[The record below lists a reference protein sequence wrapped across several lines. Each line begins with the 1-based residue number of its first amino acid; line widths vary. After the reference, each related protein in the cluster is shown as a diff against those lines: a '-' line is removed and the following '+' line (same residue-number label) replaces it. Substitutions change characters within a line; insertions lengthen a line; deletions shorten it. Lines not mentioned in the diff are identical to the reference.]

1 MSFRAFATRAGPA
14 AHVAS
19 RSSRGNT
26 MAQSAAQ
33 GLSAQATKI
42 KELPDDGVDDVI
54 FASKY
59 GLRTIILNR
68 PKQLNSLNGSMI
80 RKIVPR
86 LIEWEKSDMANIVLL
101 KGAGDRA
108 LCAGGDVAALAKLN
122 QEGPDGWK
130 KSADFFALEYKLM
143 HYIATYKKPYVAL
156 MDGVTMGGGVGLSMH
171 APFRIATE
179 KTVFA
184 MPETT
189 IGFFPDVG
197 ASFFLPRLN
206 GAMGTYLALTSD
218 RLIGPNVFYSG
229 IATHYLHSTS
239 LPDLEAHLAELRFRD
254 GDEMSRK
261 LAVINNTLEEF
272 CTGLPYNQPI
282 RPRGE
287 VRKIIDRCFNK
298 NNVADIVAALKEE
311 ATVPVDEQADSAVE
325 QTGAA
330 VEGETGAP
338 VEEQT
343 GVAVEEQT
351 DAGSEQQSGV
361 AVEEQ
366 TNTAMEEQSNAAVE
380 EQTDAA
386 VEETGAAVEGE
397 TGAPV
402 EEQKGVAVEE
412 QTDAVEEQQSGV
424 AVEEQ
429 TNTAMEEQPNAAVE
443 EQTDAAVE
451 ETGAATEEEFDAAS
465 EDEMDVAFL
474 REQGKTAPRKNWK
487 AEAQKWAEKTLSTL
501 QQRSP
506 TAVHVALRQMR
517 LGGDWDIAETFK
529 REHQI
534 ASKFMQHPDFTEGV
548 TALLVHKTAPKWK
561 FESLDG
567 VPASENI
574 TQPFFEYNEANQL
587 QLFTDRTFSEYPHH
601 DYGVPTE
608 KEVEAVVKENSF
620 TRGQIFRTIVAS
632 RNGRQGVAE
641 VVTEILRRKTVVD
654 EERKARWVDD
664 DELPISRL

>member
-1 MSFRAFATRAGPA
+1 MSFRALATRAGRA

-19 RSSRGNT
+19 RNSRGNI

-42 KELPDDGVDDVI
+42 KELPDDDVDDVI
-54 FASKY
+54 FATKY

-86 LIEWEKSDMANIVLL
+86 MIEWEKSDMANIILL

-108 LCAGGDVAALAKLN
+108 LCAGGDVAALARLN
-122 QEGPDGWK
+122 QKGPNGWK

-143 HYIATYKKPYVAL
+143 HYIATYKKPYVAV

-239 LPDLEAHLAELRFRD
+239 LPDLEARLAELRFRD
-254 GDEMSRK
+254 DDEMPRK

-272 CTGLPYNQPI
+272 CTGLPYDQPI
-282 RPRGE
+282 QLRGA
-287 VRKIIDRCFNK
+287 VRKVIDRCFSK

-311 ATVPVDEQADSAVE
+311 ATVPVEE

-330 VEGETGAP
+330 VEGETGAT

-343 GVAVEEQT
+343 DVAVEEQT
-351 DAGSEQQSGV
+351 DAGSEPQSGV
-361 AVEEQ
+361 AAEEQ
-366 TNTAMEEQSNAAVE
+366 ANTAMEEQTNSAVEEQTGAAVEEQTNAAVE
-380 EQTDAA
+380 EQTSA
-386 VEETGAAVEGE
+386 V
-397 TGAPV
+397 
-402 EEQKGVAVEE
+402 
-412 QTDAVEEQQSGV
+412 
-424 AVEEQ
+424 
-429 TNTAMEEQPNAAVE
+429 M
-443 EQTDAAVE
+443 
-451 ETGAATEEEFDAAS
+451 EEEFDAAS

-474 REQGKTAPRKNWK
+474 REQGKPASKKNWK
-487 AEAQKWAEKTLSTL
+487 AKTQQWAEKTLSTL

-534 ASKFMQHPDFTEGV
+534 ARKFMQHPDFTEGV

-574 TQPFFEYNEANQL
+574 SQPFFQYNEENQL
-587 QLFTDRTFSEYPHH
+587 QLFTDRTFSEYPYHI
-601 DYGVPTE
+601 YGVPTE
-608 KEVEAVVKENSF
+608 KEVKAVVKENSF
-620 TRGQIFRTIVAS
+620 TRGKIFRTIVAS

-641 VVTEILRRKTVVD
+641 VVNEILRRKTVVD
-654 EERKARWVDD
+654 EDGKARWVDD
-664 DELPISRL
+664 DESPTSRL

>member
-1 MSFRAFATRAGPA
+1 MSFRAFTTRAGPA

-86 LIEWEKSDMANIVLL
+86 MIEWEKSDMANIVLL

-143 HYIATYKKPYVAL
+143 HYIATYKKPYIAL

-254 GDEMSRK
+254 GDDMSRK

-311 ATVPVDEQADSAVE
+311 ATVPVEEQADSAVE

-330 VEGETGAP
+330 AEGETSAP

-351 DAGSEQQSGV
+351 DPGSEQQSGV
-361 AVEEQ
+361 AVEKQTNTAMEEQ
-366 TNTAMEEQSNAAVE
+366 TNTAMEEQS
-380 EQTDAA
+380 
-386 VEETGAAVEGE
+386 
-397 TGAPV
+397 
-402 EEQKGVAVEE
+402 
-412 QTDAVEEQQSGV
+412 
-424 AVEEQ
+424 
-429 TNTAMEEQPNAAVE
+429 NAAVE

-474 REQGKTAPRKNWK
+474 REQRKTAPRKNWRAK
-487 AEAQKWAEKTLSTL
+487 AQKWAEKTLSTL

-517 LGGDWDIAETFK
+517 HGGDWDIAETFK

-601 DYGVPTE
+601 KYGVPTE

-620 TRGQIFRTIVAS
+620 TRGQNLRTIVAS

-641 VVTEILRRKTVVD
+641 VVNEILRRKTVMD
-654 EERKARWVDD
+654 EEGKARWVDD
-664 DELPISRL
+664 DVSPISRL

>member
-33 GLSAQATKI
+33 GISAQATRI

-86 LIEWEKSDMANIVLL
+86 MIEWEKSDMANIVLL

-122 QEGPDGWK
+122 QEGPNGWK

-239 LPDLEAHLAELRFRD
+239 LPDLEARLAELSFRD
-254 GDEMSRK
+254 DDEMPRK

-272 CTGLPYNQPI
+272 CTGLPYDQPI
-282 RPRGE
+282 QLRGAI
-287 VRKIIDRCFNK
+287 RKTIDRCFSK

-311 ATVPVDEQADSAVE
+311 ATVPVEEQADSAVE
-325 QTGAA
+325 QTGAT
-330 VEGETGAP
+330 VEGETGTT

-343 GVAVEEQT
+343 AVAVEEQT

-366 TNTAMEEQSNAAVE
+366 TNAAVE
-380 EQTDAA
+380 EQTDSAVEEQTGAA
-386 VEETGAAVEGE
+386 VEETGAA
-397 TGAPV
+397 
-402 EEQKGVAVEE
+402 
-412 QTDAVEEQQSGV
+412 
-424 AVEEQ
+424 
-429 TNTAMEEQPNAAVE
+429 M
-443 EQTDAAVE
+443 
-451 ETGAATEEEFDAAS
+451 EEEFDAAS

-474 REQGKTAPRKNWK
+474 REQRKTAPKKNWK
-487 AEAQKWAEKTLSTL
+487 AKTQKWAEKTLSTL

-574 TQPFFEYNEANQL
+574 AQPFFEYNEEKQL

-601 DYGVPTE
+601 TYGVPTE

-620 TRGQIFRTIVAS
+620 TRGKIFRTIVAS

-641 VVTEILRRKTVVD
+641 VVNEILRRKTVVD
-654 EERKARWVDD
+654 EEGKARWVDD
-664 DELPISRL
+664 DESPISRL

>member
-19 RSSRGNT
+19 RSSRRNT

-33 GLSAQATKI
+33 GLSAQATNI

-54 FASKY
+54 FATKY

-86 LIEWEKSDMANIVLL
+86 MIEWEKSDMANIVLL

-122 QEGPDGWK
+122 QEGPNGWK
-130 KSADFFALEYKLM
+130 KSAGFFALEYKLM

-206 GAMGTYLALTSD
+206 GALGTYLALTSD

-239 LPDLEAHLAELRFRD
+239 LPDLEARLAELRFRD
-254 GDEMSRK
+254 DDEMPRK

-272 CTGLPYNQPI
+272 CTGLPYDQPFLL
-282 RPRGE
+282 RGAL
-287 VRKIIDRCFNK
+287 RKVIDRCFSK

-311 ATVPVDEQADSAVE
+311 ATVPVEEQADSAVE
-325 QTGAA
+325 QIGAA
-330 VEGETGAP
+330 VEEETGAT

-351 DAGSEQQSGV
+351 DAGSEPQSGV
-361 AVEEQ
+361 AVQEQ
-366 TNTAMEEQSNAAVE
+366 ANAAMEEQTNAAVE
-380 EQTDAA
+380 EQT
-386 VEETGAAVEGE
+386 GA
-397 TGAPV
+397 
-402 EEQKGVAVEE
+402 
-412 QTDAVEEQQSGV
+412 
-424 AVEEQ
+424 
-429 TNTAMEEQPNAAVE
+429 AMEEE
-443 EQTDAAVE
+443 L
-451 ETGAATEEEFDAAS
+451 DAAS

-474 REQGKTAPRKNWK
+474 REQGKLAPKKNWK
-487 AEAQKWAEKTLSTL
+487 RKTQKWAERTLSTL

-506 TAVHVALRQMR
+506 TAVHVTLRQMR

-548 TALLVHKTAPKWK
+548 TALLVRKTAPKWQ

-574 TQPFFEYNEANQL
+574 TQPFFEYNEEKQL

-601 DYGVPTE
+601 NYGVPTE
-608 KEVEAVVKENSF
+608 KEVKAVVKEDSL
-620 TRGQIFRTIVAS
+620 TRGKIFRTIVAS

-641 VVTEILRRKTVVD
+641 VVNEILRRKTVVD
-654 EERKARWVDD
+654 KDGKARWVDD
-664 DELPISRL
+664 ELPTSRL

>member
-1 MSFRAFATRAGPA
+1 MSSFWALATRAGRA

-19 RSSRGNT
+19 RSSRGNI

-42 KELPDDGVDDVI
+42 KELPDDDVDDVI
-54 FASKY
+54 FATKY

-86 LIEWEKSDMANIVLL
+86 MIEWEKSDMANIILL

-122 QEGPDGWK
+122 KKGPNGWK

-143 HYIATYKKPYVAL
+143 HYIATYKKPYVAV

-218 RLIGPNVFYSG
+218 RLIGPDVFYSG

-239 LPDLEAHLAELRFRD
+239 LPDLEARLAELRFRD
-254 GDEMSRK
+254 DDEMPRK
-261 LAVINNTLEEF
+261 LDVINNTLEEF
-272 CTGLPYNQPI
+272 CTGLPYDQPI
-282 RPRGE
+282 RLRGA
-287 VRKIIDRCFNK
+287 VRKVIDRCFSK

-311 ATVPVDEQADSAVE
+311 ATVPVEEQADSAVE

-330 VEGETGAP
+330 VEGETGAT

-351 DAGSEQQSGV
+351 DAGSEPQSGV
-361 AVEEQ
+361 AMEEQ
-366 TNTAMEEQSNAAVE
+366 TNAAVDEQTNAAVE
-380 EQTDAA
+380 EQT
-386 VEETGAAVEGE
+386 GAA
-397 TGAPV
+397 
-402 EEQKGVAVEE
+402 
-412 QTDAVEEQQSGV
+412 
-424 AVEEQ
+424 
-429 TNTAMEEQPNAAVE
+429 M
-443 EQTDAAVE
+443 
-451 ETGAATEEEFDAAS
+451 EEEFDAAS

-474 REQGKTAPRKNWK
+474 REQGKTASKKNWK
-487 AEAQKWAEKTLSTL
+487 AKTQQWAEKTLSTL

-517 LGGDWDIAETFK
+517 LGSDWDIAETFK

-534 ASKFMQHPDFTEGV
+534 ARKFMQHPDFTEGV

-574 TQPFFEYNEANQL
+574 AQPFFQYNEEYQL
-587 QLFTDRTFSEYPHH
+587 QLFTDRTFSEYPYHI
-601 DYGVPTE
+601 YGVPTE
-608 KEVEAVVKENSF
+608 KEVKAVVKENSF
-620 TRGQIFRTIVAS
+620 TRGKIFRTIVAS

-641 VVTEILRRKTVVD
+641 VVNEILRRKTVVD
-654 EERKARWVDD
+654 EDGKARWVDD
-664 DELPISRL
+664 DESPTSRL